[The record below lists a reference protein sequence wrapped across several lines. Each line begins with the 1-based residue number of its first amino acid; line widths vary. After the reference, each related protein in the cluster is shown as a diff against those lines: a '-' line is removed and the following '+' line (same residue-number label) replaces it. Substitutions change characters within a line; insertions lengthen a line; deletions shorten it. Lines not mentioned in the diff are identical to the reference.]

1 MPEHVILDN
10 TERLDS
16 TLSSINDELEELKIN
31 FSITQE
37 ISKTLG
43 VDFNQPYQD
52 HLYWLCIKHLSEVS

>member
-1 MPEHVILDN
+1 MMPEHVILDN

-52 HLYWLCIKHLSEVS
+52 HLY

>member
-1 MPEHVILDN
+1 MMPEHVILDN
-10 TERLDS
+10 TEGLDS
-16 TLSSINDELEELKIN
+16 TLSSINELEELKIN

-52 HLYWLCIKHLSEVS
+52 HLY